1 MKKFVCIGVFLAS
14 LLVSHKI
21 ILQVTPKAIMT
32 KAMGVME
39 QRGVPVH
46 GFAMSP
52 RITPQTQLTSRPSP
66 DLAYSLCLFDVSG
79 GPVVVTGA
87 KWARYGSLTIFNGA
101 TDVVYM
107 ASLDTANDNA
117 NNVALTTNTNLSL
130 GDDTP
135 IVYLK
140 NPKGIA
146 LIRRLAP
153 TNALYNKVVALS
165 KGDTCTSLNNE
176 L

>member
-1 MKKFVCIGVFLAS
+1 MKKFVFIGVFLAA
-14 LLVSHKI
+14 LLVSHKT

-52 RITPQTQLTSRPSP
+52 RITPQTQSIVRPSP

-79 GPVVVTGA
+79 GPIVVTGA
-87 KWARYGSLTIFNGA
+87 KWAGYGSLTIFNA
-101 TDVVYM
+101 VTDVVFI

-117 NNVALTTNTNLSL
+117 NDVVLTTDINLSQS
-130 GDDTP
+130 GDTP

-140 NPKGIA
+140 KPKGIA

-153 TNALYNKVVALS
+153 TDALYSNVVTLS
-165 KGDTCTSLNNE
+165 KGDTCTPLNNE